1 MKLDENASCS
11 FMISHHNS
19 PPSDILCK
27 QDCIRFSNSV
37 TRLKS
42 SNVYKSCPKMISL
55 EKRLILT
62 PLQKLLKNVRDL
74 GKLSVATAQT
84 VWPISHTNQCDHNW
98 RFFTFWSKNSS
109 PWQFFQWLLRI
120 WQNFEPTLA
129 NFYAIGKI
137 FNVANGQIIQKS
149 GGNVIKNSEQSN

>member
-62 PLQKLLKNVRDL
+62 PLQKLLKNVQDL
-74 GKLSVATAQT
+74 GKLIVAKDFKSCPMSNKSPNLVTLVCNPRLVPCHCSFKDVT
-84 VWPISHTNQCDHNW
+84 FLVHFKR
-98 RFFTFWSKNSS
+98 RFFRKRPLF
-109 PWQFFQWLLRI
+109 
-120 WQNFEPTLA
+120 
-129 NFYAIGKI
+129 
-137 FNVANGQIIQKS
+137 
-149 GGNVIKNSEQSN
+149 